1 MKLLIVGVC
10 CIAVGILNIATGSAN
25 YNLVIGGVCVGIGVM
40 DIGIGLVK
48 IMYGE

>member
-1 MKLLIVGVC
+1 MGIC
-10 CIAVGILNIATGSAN
+10 CIAVGILNIATGNTN
-25 YNLVIGGVCVGIGVM
+25 YNFVIGGACVGVGVM